1 MEKISSDDILNYMK
15 SLVESKKPIPRE
27 DWLNVAF
34 RLEILRL
41 DEAKTFNEMH
51 QAVAIKKK
59 EVVDK
64 QEKIN
69 MAAAE
74 ALIETL
80 PEYVALKDQ
89 EAKLYTVDEMVRI
102 AKKSADMNF

>member
-15 SLVESKKPIPRE
+15 TLVESKKPIPRE

-41 DEAKTFNEMH
+41 DEAKLFNEIH
-51 QAVAIKKK
+51 QAVALKKQ
-59 EVVDK
+59 EIVDK
-64 QEKIN
+64 QEKVN

-74 ALIETL
+74 GKIETL
-80 PEYVALKDQ
+80 PEYIALKNQ

-102 AKKSADMNF
+102 AKKSAEMNF